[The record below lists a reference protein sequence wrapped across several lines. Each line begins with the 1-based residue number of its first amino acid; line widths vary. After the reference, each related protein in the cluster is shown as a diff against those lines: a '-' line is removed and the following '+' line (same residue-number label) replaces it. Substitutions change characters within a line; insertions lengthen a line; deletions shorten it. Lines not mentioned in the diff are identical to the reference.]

1 MAANN
6 VPGAGGSGNSSSS
19 GVVAKLAQLAQHL
32 TKVMTE
38 VQEIDMP
45 FQVHTATTQT
55 AQHEG
60 ENVGR
65 QS

>member
-1 MAANN
+1 MTASVQKSGSNN
-6 VPGAGGSGNSSSS
+6 GTSSTA
-19 GVVAKLAQLAQHL
+19 VTRLAQLAQHL
-32 TKVMTE
+32 TQVMTK
-38 VQEIDMP
+38 VQEIDLP